1 MRTALFSQAIDS
13 AVEEAMVRDP
23 TIVLFGEDLPM
34 LRSALATRFGRR
46 VMGTPISESGF
57 VGAGVGAAMG
67 GLRPIVE
74 LYMVDFVAVCFDAV
88 LNQLAKLERFSGGRW
103 RAPLVLRMGCGGGY
117 GDGGQHGQALWGMLG
132 QIPGVSVVVP
142 STPEDGA
149 RLMAQALRHDG
160 PVLFLEH
167 KLLSES
173 WLEFLGSGGRETVR
187 FDVPPA
193 GREGRLPETLHPL
206 PFGQAA
212 VRREGKDITAVS
224 LGVGVHRA
232 LQAAET
238 LGPEG
243 ISLEVLDLRTV
254 RPLDRGAVAASVART
269 GRLLVVD
276 EDYRDCALSGELAA
290 SALEAG
296 LHFRYGRVCL
306 EDTLPFERTREAA
319 ALPNAGRIAEAARR
333 LVRGDSPAG

>member
-1 MRTALFSQAIDS
+1 MRTFRFSQAIDA

-23 TIVLFGEDLPM
+23 SIVIFGEDVPM

-74 LYMVDFVAVCFDAV
+74 LYMVDFLAVCFDAV

-103 RAPLVLRMGCGGGY
+103 HAPVVVRMGCGGGY

-132 QIPGVSVVVP
+132 QIPGVAVVVP

-149 RLMAQALRHDG
+149 RLMTQALRQDG

-187 FDVPPA
+187 FDVPAA
-193 GREGRLPETLHPL
+193 GREGPVPEMFEPL

-212 VRREGKDITAVS
+212 VRREGKDITVVS

-238 LGPEG
+238 LAGEG
-243 ISLEVLDLRTV
+243 ISLEVIDLRTV
-254 RPLDRGAVAASVART
+254 RPLDRGAVVASVART

-290 SALEAG
+290 SALEGG
-296 LHFRYGRVCL
+296 LTFRYGRVCV
-306 EDTLPFERTREAA
+306 EDTLPFERTREEA

-333 LVRGDSPAG
+333 LVRGGSAAG